1 MDRDTIVQE
10 DDAVFGFDKFMDS
23 ILLEESRVRQE
34 HAPAQEAPQ
43 RMHARRRRERP
54 LQRIVMRS
62 AAVL

>member
-10 DDAVFGFDKFMDS
+10 DEAVFGFDKFMDS
-23 ILLEESRVRQE
+23 ILLEESHVRQE
-34 HAPAQEAPQ
+34 HVPAQEAPQ